1 MFIINKYTKWYNAII
16 EVAKNRELLNNFE
29 KHHIIPK
36 SLGGTNDKE
45 NLVKLTMREHFICHQ
60 LLTKMTIN
68 DNRRKML
75 HAVWRLAHV
84 SGQKITS
91 RRYEQL
97 RLQRSESMTGR
108 RNPAVSKALTGRKIP
123 AEVIE
128 KRLQKVIGQKRPAT
142 SAALKGRKNP
152 KVSIALSGRKQPK
165 DLVEKRANSLRGK
178 PSGAAGRKQSDQE
191 KKLRSEIMKGRP
203 SPHKGKSWSEKRRN
217 AYLKSV
223 ENKNALKK

>member
-1 MFIINKYTKWYNAII
+1 MFIMNKYTKWYDAI
-16 EVAKNRELLNNFE
+16 VQAAKNRELLKNFE

-45 NLVKLTMREHFICHQ
+45 NLVKLTMREHFVCHQ
-60 LLTKMTIN
+60 LLTRMTID

-75 HAVWRLAHV
+75 HAVWRLAH
-84 SGQKITS
+84 STGQKITS

-97 RLQRSESMTGR
+97 KLQRSQSMIGR
-108 RNPAVSKALTGRKIP
+108 KNPAVSKALTGRKIP

-128 KRLQKVIGQKRPAT
+128 KRLKKVIGQKRPAT
-142 SAALKGRKNP
+142 SAALKGRKNA
-152 KVSIALSGRKQPK
+152 KVSFALSGKKQPR

-191 KKLRSEIMKGRP
+191 RKLRSEIMKGRP
-203 SPHKGKSWSEKRRN
+203 SPHKGKSWSEKRRS
-217 AYLKSV
+217 AYLKSI